1 MNKTWI
7 VTLETYLRQV
17 KSWSFL
23 TLVLMPFL
31 FVGLS
36 FGISYLAT
44 PNQSKNDI
52 AVVSKNTALRANF
65 LDSSGIATTD
75 KYATTSSAQRATK
88 RSDING
94 YLTLTVKNNQ
104 LTATFHGPDAV
115 SSGDQAKIQ
124 RFLSTTQ
131 TALNLSQA
139 KLSKQQTR
147 ALAVQPQFKQR
158 LQKKTATDKL
168 AKRISFYII
177 VFFVYLI
184 LTTYSSITAQEIAA
198 EKGTKIME
206 VIFSSTTPRKYFN
219 GKVYGVLLVIV
230 TQLLIYLLGGVI
242 LVQVAQKSRVTADF
256 WQQNAGVINQIL
268 HNLLSIN
275 LLFALLAVLLYT
287 VISAFCGALVT
298 RVEDAGKASQP
309 VVYLNLI
316 TFAVALAFQGNPT
329 NTFVKIFSYVPFF
342 SSYLMPLRLIN
353 NSASGLQAGISMVIL
368 LATIIGSMAYIGR
381 IYGGLML
388 QTDELGFWGNLKRG
402 LSLK

>member
-36 FGISYLAT
+36 FGLSYLAV
-44 PNQSKNDI
+44 PNQNKSDI
-52 AVVSKNTALRANF
+52 AVISKDTQLRANF
-65 LDSSGIATTD
+65 IQSSGVATTD
-75 KYATTSSAQRATK
+75 KYDTVASAQRATK

-94 YLTLTVKNNQ
+94 YLTLSMQDQQ
-104 LTATFHGPDAV
+104 LQATFHGPDAV
-115 SSGDQAKIQ
+115 NSGDQAKIQ
-124 RFLSTTQ
+124 RFLATNQ
-131 TALNLSQA
+131 TALNLRLA
-139 KLSKQQTR
+139 KLSPNQTR
-147 ALAVQPQFKQR
+147 ALAVQPKFKQS
-158 LQKKTATDKL
+158 LQKKTATNKL

-230 TQLLIYLLGGVI
+230 TQLLIYLLGGAVI
-242 LVQVAQKSRVTADF
+242 VQVAQHSRVTANL
-256 WQQNAGVINQIL
+256 WSQNTGVINQVL

-298 RVEDAGKASQP
+298 RIEDAGKASQP

-329 NTFVKIFSYVPFF
+329 NTFVRIFSYVPFF

-353 NSASGLQAGISMVIL
+353 NTASGLQAGISML
-368 LATIIGSMAYIGR
+368 LLIATIVGSMAYIGR

-402 LSLK
+402 LTLK